1 MFKDGKM
8 KVSKERK
15 EALIWELNEF
25 LFQEQKNLTPN
36 FKDKIRTMIKNLKAM
51 GENE

>member
-36 FKDKIRTMIKNLKAM
+36 FKDKIRTIIKNLKAM
-51 GENE
+51 GEK